1 MKTKYLP
8 SLSSAGW
15 ISDPDV
21 IANHLFA
28 TFFLTDYSQT
38 ALYTGHVSSF
48 AYCMH
53 LYNPSD
59 QDRTKLTSMI
69 DKVLT
74 VYYLRYF
81 DDVTVET
88 SLTQDSEDFSKL
100 ELNIF
105 LEYVDGDKRNTLYKA
120 IQVVDGKAR
129 SVIDINNG

>member
-1 MKTKYLP
+1 M
-8 SLSSAGW
+8 S
-15 ISDPDV
+15 
-21 IANHLFA
+21 
-28 TFFLTDYSQT
+28 DYSQT

-48 AYCMH
+48 AYCMM

-59 QDRTKLTSMI
+59 QDRTKLTALI

-88 SLTQDSEDFSKL
+88 SLTQDTEDFSKL

-105 LEYVDGDKRNTLYKA
+105 LEYDTGNKRNTLYKA
-120 IQVVDGKAR
+120 IDVVDGKAR
-129 SVIDINNG
+129 SIIDINNG

>member
-1 MKTKYLP
+1 MRTKYLP
-8 SLSSAGW
+8 CIGADSW
-15 ISDPDV
+15 IDDPDL
-21 IANHLFA
+21 IANQLFA
-28 TFFLTDYSQT
+28 TFFLSDYSQT

-48 AYCMH
+48 AYCMM

-59 QDRTKLTSMI
+59 QDRTKLTALI

-88 SLTQDSEDFSKL
+88 SLTQDTEDFSKL

-105 LEYVDGDKRNTLYKA
+105 LEYDTGNKRNTLYKA
-120 IQVVDGKAR
+120 IDVVDGKAR
-129 SVIDINNG
+129 SIIDINNG

>member
-8 SLSSAGW
+8 SLSGAGW

-21 IANHLFA
+21 IANQLFA

-53 LYNPSD
+53 LYNPND
-59 QDRTKLTSMI
+59 QDRTKLTSLI

-105 LEYVDGDKRNTLYKA
+105 LEYVDGEKRNTLYKA